1 MIPEHYLSTER
12 FYEEETAETAEDFIL
27 PDYMAEVQRVLGV
40 TAAVTLDDAFL
51 EGDFLEAEGD
61 VIYTVLYQSSDKGLA
76 SAPLTSR
83 YSCRVPIRRG
93 EGDGFGVEDVTFLKS
108 AENVVC
114 RVLSPRKLS
123 LSAKVHLQCFS
134 LGCTDGGHRIEAE
147 EEDVSTVIC
156 RSREVPVTE
165 VKNVRK
171 TASASGNVREREGTR
186 VISCTG
192 HVCVQDVKILPANGE
207 IRVTGE
213 ASVQFLLASPDGSY
227 IRLRDR
233 CPTEDTLRLEALRS
247 LGSVRGEKDRPP
259 EGFASAVCAALE
271 VTCGD
276 NGEIGW
282 QMEYDLDCSAAMP
295 GMRLITDDAY
305 STAYRENCTFRTTEA
320 VSLGRCSTGR
330 LTVTGE
336 KQLRG
341 GDMRYICGFGRAVF
355 QNGEIRDGRLILTGS
370 AVLTGVLADNGE
382 VVTEECTVPLRY
394 ECEAGHTDGAVSCR
408 CGITLFDIGGRVDGD
423 MLYMTAESAFHGICL
438 LKHPETTLESV
449 SLKDAERLP
458 EKRPAVTIY
467 TPDVEDTDWTVQK
480 RYRVREEAIRKTGQR
495 YLIQME

>member
-295 GMRLITDDAY
+295 GAR
-305 STAYRENCTFRTTEA
+305 N
-320 VSLGRCSTGR
+320 
-330 LTVTGE
+330 
-336 KQLRG
+336 
-341 GDMRYICGFGRAVF
+341 
-355 QNGEIRDGRLILTGS
+355 
-370 AVLTGVLADNGE
+370 
-382 VVTEECTVPLRY
+382 
-394 ECEAGHTDGAVSCR
+394 
-408 CGITLFDIGGRVDGD
+408 
-423 MLYMTAESAFHGICL
+423 
-438 LKHPETTLESV
+438 
-449 SLKDAERLP
+449 
-458 EKRPAVTIY
+458 
-467 TPDVEDTDWTVQK
+467 
-480 RYRVREEAIRKTGQR
+480 
-495 YLIQME
+495 